1 MDWVDE
7 FRKRF
12 GGFWNTVFLIAV
24 LIVCLR
30 FAGAEWKDKEFQE
43 RLLYALYLV
52 LGVISTGILFGIGSA
67 ILKRFKRSGYS
78 DPNAAVDFVSGLKHG
93 TVLGTIV
100 VFAIG
105 LLMVDDYLGP
115 IKGFVDILVKKIGD
129 KIP

>member
-7 FRKRF
+7 FKKRF
-12 GGFWNTVFLIAV
+12 GGFWNTVFLIVV

-30 FAGAEWKDKEFQE
+30 FAGAEWKDNELQE

-52 LGVISTGILFGIGSA
+52 LGVISTGVIFGIGSA

-78 DPNAAVDFVSGLKHG
+78 TPNAPVDFVSGLKHG
-93 TVLGTIV
+93 TVLGAIV
-100 VFAIG
+100 VFTIG
-105 LLMVDDYLGP
+105 LLMIDDYLGP
-115 IKGFVDILVKKIGD
+115 IKEFVDVLIKKIGD